1 MFPYRIS
8 DESITTYQITET
20 ALTTDENLA
29 LFIDLTDNK
38 NLKARDKL
46 IIGNIKLVLR
56 VINNAKIMDY
66 AYDYD
71 DLLQIGIIGLIK
83 AIDSYDYH
91 KGYTFA
97 TYALRIIQNEI
108 NMLWRKWKHYN
119 NIISLND
126 VCYTNDEGNELT
138 LEDTIPDEKSFEE
151 DLLYQS
157 QLMLIDE
164 MLDSLPERDKTIVC
178 MRFGLRGYT
187 KLKQREV
194 ADILHMSQANV
205 SRRVVKSINHIQKK
219 WYDKL

>member
-119 NIISLND
+119 NIISLNE
-126 VCYTNDEGNELT
+126 VCHTNDEGNELT

-205 SRRVVKSINHIQKK
+205 SRRVVKSIKHIQKK
-219 WYDKL
+219 WYDRL